1 MKINLHLQCKKKG
14 MRTYN
19 QGWRRP
25 KWMALRGS
33 NAKIQTQAVMG
44 GEGTRSV
51 TKEPRVL

>member
-14 MRTYN
+14 LRTYN